1 MEFYDLTLKKE
12 ALREGTWEVLAKISK
27 IENKIG
33 ENPFLTVISKSLVKK
48 ITNLSNM
55 SEEEVKDLIVIKNFL
70 NDNLKEIQGE

>member
-12 ALREGTWEVLAKISK
+12 ALREGVWEVLARISK

-33 ENPFLTVISKSLVKK
+33 EHPLLTVISKDLLKKNTSLP
-48 ITNLSNM
+48 NM
-55 SEEEVKDLIVIKNFL
+55 SEEEVKELIVIKNFL